1 MFVFLIITP
10 VQKYG
15 FTGHLDQTQCY
26 SSSSVILLF
35 LNCTLVF
42 INYNKLYNLVQYLNI
57 FWTLEISLHYSATTS
72 YLFWG
77 QS

>member
-26 SSSSVILLF
+26 SSSSV
-35 LNCTLVF
+35 
-42 INYNKLYNLVQYLNI
+42 
-57 FWTLEISLHYSATTS
+57 
-72 YLFWG
+72 
-77 QS
+77 